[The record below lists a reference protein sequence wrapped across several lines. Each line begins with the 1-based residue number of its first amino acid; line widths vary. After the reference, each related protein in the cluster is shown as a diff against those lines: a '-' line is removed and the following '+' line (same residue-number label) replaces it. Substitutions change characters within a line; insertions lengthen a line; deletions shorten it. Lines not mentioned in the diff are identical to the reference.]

1 MKRVISIGFLCLA
14 LVLPLLSQEKVVAQE
29 EKKKSEVAKIKTWKI
44 PDYVRIELN
53 KMVEEFN
60 KRFTERLEIYKEVL
74 RAVSFDHRD
83 MPEDVVMDLKTG
95 VFILRKDFEKLQ
107 TVEEVRDEKKIS

>member
-1 MKRVISIGFLCLA
+1 MKRVILIGFLCLA
-14 LVLPLLSQEKVVAQE
+14 LVVPLLSQEKVVAQRG
-29 EKKKSEVAKIKTWKI
+29 EKKPEAIEIKTWKI

-74 RAVSFDHRD
+74 RAVSPDHRD

-107 TVEEVRDEKKIS
+107 VVEEVKDEKKIS